1 MIYENN
7 KVRDIKT
14 AYIGGGSRGW
24 AWGFMSDLSLE
35 DSISGT
41 VYLYDIDIPSAKAN
55 EVIGN
60 KASHMPQ
67 VKSEWNYVVNEDI
80 DSALKGADFVIISI
94 TPGTILSFKE
104 MRSDVHAP
112 EKYGIYQSVGDTVGP
127 GGLLRAMRV
136 IPMYEGFADKIKEN
150 CPDAWVINYTN
161 PMTLCTRIL
170 YERFPEIKAFGCC
183 HEVFG
188 TQKILAYALKEFRGI
203 TVDRRM
209 IKTNVMGINHFTWID
224 RAEYEG
230 EDLVPLYGKLADRY
244 GESGLEGV
252 EKNHW
257 ANKEFTSGNRVKFDL
272 FKRYGIIAAAGDR
285 HLAEF
290 CPPWYLK
297 NPEVVASWGFM
308 LTTVDKREQMLAERL
323 RRSKA
328 LVSGEEEFQFQVTGE
343 DGVYQ
348 IKALLGLEDFICNVN
363 IPNAGQIKSLP
374 PGAVVESNAVFTKNR
389 ITPVLAGSL
398 PDPVNILVMRHVIN
412 QEMILK
418 ACVNRDLS
426 LAFQAF
432 CNDPL
437 MTLDIRT
444 AKTLFCEMIENTN
457 EFLSGYR
464 WRMV

>member
-1 MIYENN
+1 MIKYEKNCV
-7 KVRDIKT
+7 KDIKI

-35 DSISGT
+35 ESISGT
-41 VYLYDIDIPSAKAN
+41 VFLYDIDLPSAKAN
-55 EVIGN
+55 EIIGN
-60 KASHMPQ
+60 KAARMEEARSQ
-67 VKSEWNYVVNEDI
+67 WNYVVSEDI
-80 DSALKGADFVIISI
+80 DSALEGADFVIISI

-104 MRSDVHAP
+104 MRSDVHTP

-127 GGLLRAMRV
+127 GGLFRAMRV
-136 IPMYEGFADKIKEN
+136 LPMYEGFADKIREH

-170 YERFPEIKAFGCC
+170 YERFPQIKAFGCC

-188 TQKILAYALKEFRGI
+188 TQKILAYALKEFCGI

-209 IKTNVMGINHFTWID
+209 IKTNVLGLNHFTWID
-224 RAEYEG
+224 RAEYQG
-230 EDLVPLYGKLADRY
+230 RDLFQLYEKLVEKY
-244 GESGLEGV
+244 GETGLEGV

-257 ANKEFTSGNRVKFDL
+257 ANKEFTSGNKVKFDL
-272 FKRYGIIAAAGDR
+272 FKRYGLIAAAGDR

-308 LTTVDKREQMLAERL
+308 LTTVDKREQMLEERL
-323 RRSKA
+323 KRSRA
-328 LVSGEEEFQFQVTGE
+328 LVSGEEAFKFQVTGE

-348 IKALLGLEDFICNVN
+348 IKALLGLEDFMCNVN
-363 IPNAGQIKSLP
+363 LPNTGQIQGLP
-374 PGAVVESNAVFTKNR
+374 KGAVVESNAFFTRNR
-389 ITPVLAGSL
+389 IIPVQAGRL
-398 PDPVNILVMRHVIN
+398 PDPVNILVLRHVIN

-418 ACVNRDLS
+418 ACVDRDYHQ
-426 LAFQAF
+426 AFQAF

-437 MTLDIRT
+437 MTLDVRT
-444 AKTLFCEMIENTN
+444 AKTLFCEMIDHTK
-457 EFLSGYR
+457 EFLPDYR
-464 WRMV
+464 W